1 MGRDI
6 VMKRIKFEAVRM
18 IVLCGI
24 VVVVFSLFSFIL
36 FVVEE
41 SAMAIF
47 VAVVVL
53 PMIVAS
59 IIGIRTYVNP
69 MRARCFK
76 LNPKLLEQADE
87 LFSDMIH
94 KDKFV
99 IYSNRIIAHARG
111 ITQMAAFEDI
121 ISVNETSMS
130 YNFIKIDHSINLRL
144 PKYQI
149 RISVYG
155 KKKKVIRNL
164 ISDIE
169 QRCPKIL
176 EDQMKFPAKI
186 E

>member
-6 VMKRIKFEAVRM
+6 VMKRIKLETVRF
-18 IVLCGI
+18 IILGGI
-24 VVVVFSLFSFIL
+24 VGVIFSLFSFLFFLAEVPIL
-36 FVVEE
+36 
-41 SAMAIF
+41 AIF
-47 VAVVVL
+47 IAVAAL
-53 PMIVAS
+53 FFIAAT
-59 IIGIRTYVNP
+59 IKEIRTYNNP

-121 ISVNETSMS
+121 ISVYETSMS
-130 YNFIKIDHSINLRL
+130 YNFIKIEHSIMLRL